1 MFKKKKK
8 DDGEEKGD
16 ETLDDV
22 AEPEPPARRP
32 VRRRDPFAD
41 PFFSDPFA
49 GFGGDDFARM
59 DEMMQNIMKNMFKNL
74 NISVKQIRPGEL
86 GKAGKPGEGGPGGFG
101 KPYVYGFS
109 MRTGPD
115 GKPIVEEFGNVEMG
129 PKPKVRD
136 SVEPMV
142 DVMER
147 EKEIIIVVEMPGVEK
162 DDIKLEAG
170 EESLQISVDTAK
182 RKYSKTVELPAKVK
196 TGEKDIDATYKNGI
210 LEIKLQKEKR
220 GKLGKL
226 VKIK

>member
-1 MFKKKKK
+1 MFKKKDKDKGAKK
-8 DDGEEKGD
+8 EKD
-16 ETLDDV
+16 EMPADV
-22 AEPEPPARRP
+22 AGGQP

-49 GFGGDDFARM
+49 GFGDDFSRM

-74 NISVKQIRPGEL
+74 NISVKQIRPG
-86 GKAGKPGEGGPGGFG
+86 KPGEGGAG

-129 PKPKVRD
+129 PKPKVKD
-136 SVEPMV
+136 AVEPLV
-142 DVMER
+142 DVMEQER
-147 EKEIIIVVEMPGVEK
+147 AIIIVVEVPGVNK

-170 EESLQISVDTAK
+170 EKNLEISVETPK
-182 RKYSKTVELPAKVK
+182 RKYFKAVELPAKIK
-196 TGEKDIDATYKNGI
+196 TDNIDATYKNGI
-210 LEIKLQKEKR
+210 LEIKLQKEMK
-220 GKLGKL
+220 GKIGKL